1 MDNTTRSRASPHH
14 GEPNETLP
22 ALPAPPAPVPAPAPK
37 VFYEGCPGCAMERKV
52 ENNTGIPYK
61 ELSFVGVTSIAS
73 GTYVS
78 MVHAEEK
85 ENSSTP
91 SGPRYLSSYQKIH
104 ICRRCRFAYFMTIFW
119 IGGSTLFCISASVD
133 RVLNLAPL

>member
-14 GEPNETLP
+14 GEANVTLP
-22 ALPAPPAPVPAPAPK
+22 PPPPAAAPK

-61 ELSFVGVTSIAS
+61 ELSFVGVTSLAS

-78 MVHAEEK
+78 MVHAEGK

-91 SGPRYLSSYQKIH
+91 SDLRY
-104 ICRRCRFAYFMTIFW
+104 
-119 IGGSTLFCISASVD
+119 
-133 RVLNLAPL
+133 